1 LGSHLVSF
9 RGIQTAIKQEELGK
23 GMLEDKSAARSS
35 PPILV
40 TVLRIQPHKPKNNS
54 DVPLFF
60 SASTSL
66 FNGYWR
72 SSPTI
77 KYLSIAP
84 LLNALL
90 TIG

>member
-1 LGSHLVSF
+1 
-9 RGIQTAIKQEELGK
+9 
-23 GMLEDKSAARSS
+23 MLEDKSTARSS

-40 TVLRIQPHKPKNNS
+40 TVLRIQPHKPKNND
-54 DVPLFF
+54 DVPLFS

-66 FNGYWR
+66 LNDHWL
-72 SSPTI
+72 SSPNI

-90 TIG
+90 TSG